1 MIPCVCL
8 KGARVFGAMKG
19 AADGGLDIPHRLI
32 ELCYG
37 QHLNLNRVEPD
48 TKSWI
53 LLAYCILH
61 CYRMN

>member
-37 QHLNLNRVEPD
+37 Q
-48 TKSWI
+48 
-53 LLAYCILH
+53 LLKFEKG
-61 CYRMN
+61 

>member
-48 TKSWI
+48 TKS
-53 LLAYCILH
+53 
-61 CYRMN
+61 